1 MNMEKNAN
9 RDLVLSLAVRVAIV
23 LAETN
28 PSAEVQK
35 VRSTNEWLKCREVFE
50 CELRLTWFPR

>member
-1 MNMEKNAN
+1 MEKNAN

-35 VRSTNEWLKCREVFE
+35 VRSTNEWLKCRAVFE
-50 CELRLTWFPR
+50 CELRLTWFLC

>member
-1 MNMEKNAN
+1 MEENAN
-9 RDLVLSLAVRVAIV
+9 RDLVFSLSVGVAIV

-35 VRSTNEWLKCREVFE
+35 VRSTNEWAQV
-50 CELRLTWFPR
+50 

>member
-1 MNMEKNAN
+1 MEENAN

-23 LAETN
+23 LAEAN
-28 PSAEVQK
+28 PSAEMQK
-35 VRSTNEWLKCREVFE
+35 VRSTNEWLKCRAMFE

>member
-1 MNMEKNAN
+1 MEENAN

-35 VRSTNEWLKCREVFE
+35 VRSTNEWLECRAVSE